1 MQSAI
6 GRAWNRSRT
15 TGFICIS
22 AIRTEA
28 VSTLSLGTISTQ
40 RLRDSHHE
48 NAPATN
54 LEFALAPKKRLA
66 RFPFRARINVA
77 DILSSSAYQTKSMT
91 VFSKKSSV
99 ELSVR
104 PDRLSEQLTSKRKTL
119 LLLSSA
125 AIAIV
130 SHVVF
135 LLVLP
140 SAWQRN
146 QEPDFTKYY
155 EPVAQTLAAGGGF
168 VIDSK
173 PALLYPLGFP
183 LMYAATFRIADA
195 LHIARSTG
203 LKILEALLSAFSGVL
218 VCLLALLI
226 LSWKVAFLASAVW
239 STYPFHLW
247 LSKQPDSTS
256 AVSLLLLLGVFIFL
270 KWSVNGHRSLVYG
283 PLTGLVIGI
292 SALVK
297 PITIGLPAVIAGIA
311 WICVVRCRA
320 RQRALFSVS
329 LIIAYMLLISPWE
342 LWARSMSGKW
352 IPLCTNGPNVLID
365 GVTLGAVRGLD
376 LGWIP
381 PGAKAITQDAIGH
394 YSELK
399 SPGSIASFLLAK
411 ARAEPIGIA
420 ELVVTKAARS
430 WYGSESRTFET
441 WVLVIQVFYLPFI
454 VLGAREMSGGDR
466 QQRNFLLIVTATT
479 LYFWAMTTFV
489 GLPLLRYLV
498 PPISLVL
505 IFAALGIER
514 LTQRLFIYPLS
525 QSIW

>member
-1 MQSAI
+1 
-6 GRAWNRSRT
+6 
-15 TGFICIS
+15 
-22 AIRTEA
+22 
-28 VSTLSLGTISTQ
+28 
-40 RLRDSHHE
+40 
-48 NAPATN
+48 
-54 LEFALAPKKRLA
+54 
-66 RFPFRARINVA
+66 
-77 DILSSSAYQTKSMT
+77 MT

-99 ELSVR
+99 GLNVR

-125 AIAIV
+125 ALAIV

-135 LLVLP
+135 LFVLP

-173 PALLYPLGFP
+173 PALLYPPGIP

-226 LSWKVAFLASAVW
+226 LSWKVAFLASAIW

-256 AVSLLLLLGVFIFL
+256 AVSLLLLLGVFLFL
-270 KWSVNGHRSLVYG
+270 KWSVNGHRSLEYG
-283 PLTGLVIGI
+283 SLAGIVIGI
-292 SALVK
+292 SALIK
-297 PITIGLPAVIAGIA
+297 PITIALPVIIVGLA
-311 WICVVRCRA
+311 WICIVPCQTRH
-320 RQRALFSVS
+320 RALFSLSVA
-329 LIIAYMLLISPWE
+329 IAYLLLISPWE
-342 LWARSMSGKW
+342 LWAHSMSGKW
-352 IPLCTNGPNVLID
+352 IPLGTNAPNVLID
-365 GVTLGAVRGLD
+365 GITLGAVRGLNP
-376 LGWIP
+376 GWIP
-381 PGAKAITQDAIGH
+381 PRAHAITQDAVGH

-399 SPGSIASFLLAK
+399 STGSIISFLSVK
-411 ARAEPIGIA
+411 VRKEPTGIA
-420 ELVVTKAARS
+420 ELVLTKAVRS
-430 WYGSESRTFET
+430 WYGSESRTFEI
-441 WVLVIQVFYLPFI
+441 WVLAVQALYLSFAL
-454 VLGAREMSGGDR
+454 LGAWVMSAGDR
-466 QQRNFLLIVTATT
+466 QQRNFLLIATAIT

-498 PPISLVL
+498 PPISLV
-505 IFAALGIER
+505 IVFAAVGIEK
-514 LTQRLFIYPLS
+514 LTQRLFFRPLT